1 MKKLCTLLFVMI
13 IFISPIN
20 ADSKIEKMNKHRS
33 PREDI
38 IDISTDLDEDVMI
51 SDVLHFDE
59 LVQEYAEN
67 EKMSKDEAINVL
79 VQSLHSDEERE
90 LSDRRNK
97 TYRRISKRIF
107 INCWYRPSINFYC
120 ESDEKSEGYTIKK
133 IISSG
138 INSEYYKKY
147 KPFAGSIYA
156 NLENPNKIYWVLNGD
171 FFDKGIRTVGDMT
184 VSESSSEIEY
194 AVRYSL
200 AHYAYIYKE
209 ERLKC
214 GEF

>member
-1 MKKLCTLLFVMI
+1 MKKLCSLVFVMI
-13 IFISPIN
+13 ILISPIN
-20 ADSKIEKMNKHRS
+20 ADSKIEKMNKHS
-33 PREDI
+33 NPKEGI
-38 IDISTDLDEDVMI
+38 IDISTTLDEDVTV
-51 SDVLHFDE
+51 SAVLSFDE

-67 EKMSKDEAINVL
+67 EKMSKDEAMNVL
-79 VQSLHSDEERE
+79 VQPLHLDEERE

-120 ESDEKSEGYTIKK
+120 ESAEESEGYAITK
-133 IISSG
+133 IITSG

-147 KPFAGSIYA
+147 KPFAGSIYV

-171 FFDKGIRTVGDMT
+171 FFDKGISTVGDMT
-184 VSESSSEIEY
+184 VSESSFEIEY
-194 AVRYSL
+194 AVRYAL
-200 AHYAYIYKE
+200 VHYAYVYKE
-209 ERLKC
+209 ERIKC